1 MHPIMPFLPWGR
13 VTVFG
18 GFMATHSHRAGNGT
32 GRHDLAMMRAI
43 AELTEKGQSFT
54 EVPVEQLARQAGISR
69 ATFYLHYRDKAAL
82 VERLALR
89 LSGEILT
96 ITDHWIRYADR
107 ANWADV
113 HNAMRLVVETWED
126 NATIFG
132 LLIETSVYDA
142 KVRDFYNELKTQIAQ
157 NTHAVIDKARAS
169 NMLNPHCPDDIA
181 HLIVEAVERCCYRFS
196 ALPGRPR
203 APWLIDSLTHLC
215 WSTIYHPDIVPDKT
229 APLSRG

>member
-1 MHPIMPFLPWGR
+1 MGS
-13 VTVFG
+13 VTG
-18 GFMATHSHRAGNGT
+18 KSRANADPGT

-43 AELTEKGQSFT
+43 AELSEKGHSFT
-54 EVPVEQLARQAGISR
+54 EVPVELLARTAGISR
-69 ATFYLHYRDKAAL
+69 ATFYLHYRDKGAL

-113 HNAMRLVVETWED
+113 HNAMRLVVETWEA

-142 KVRDFYNELKTQIAQ
+142 RVRDYYNELKNQIAI
-157 NTHAVIDKARAS
+157 NTSKVIDSARAA
-169 NMLNPHCPDDIA
+169 NTLNPACPKEIA
-181 HLIVEAVERCCYRFS
+181 HVVVEAVERSCHVFS
-196 ALPGRPR
+196 AVPGRKR
-203 APWLIDSLTHLC
+203 APWLVDCLTHLC
-215 WSTIYHPDIVPDKT
+215 WSTIYHPDIVPDKQ